1 MTDLLEAARIVANC
15 LVQSAENGMHDKD
28 EYVNARGM
36 LKSGLPKSQL
46 PTILRVCSSGELVD
60 TYLRRI
66 ATGSG
71 SWGERRNAANEEMQP
86 LFEYL
91 EFGGRALNVIASPS
105 DFVDKGSVHAAETWE
120 KISVRVTDDPEGA
133 VTLASKLLEDVCIAI
148 IEASGAKPKAKSLK
162 KLYDE
167 CSQLLGLKAKDYED
181 PNVQALIG
189 SIAQVA
195 IRIGSLRNTAS
206 DSHGTRLGSYR
217 PASRHAK
224 LAVNASGGL
233 AVFLLETAKARGLI
247 SMEIKSSVVTNTR
260 KAR

>member
-1 MTDLLEAARIVANC
+1 MTDLLEAAHTVANC
-15 LVQSAENGMHDKD
+15 LVQSAEDGMQDKS
-28 EYVNARGM
+28 EYVRCREI
-36 LKSGLPKSQL
+36 LKSGVPQGQLPK
-46 PTILRVCSSGELVD
+46 ILRVCPSGEAVD
-60 TYLRRI
+60 AYLRRI

-71 SWGERRNAANEEMQP
+71 SWGERRNAANGEMQA

-91 EFGGRALNVIASPS
+91 EFGSGALRVIANPS
-105 DFVDKGSVHAAETWE
+105 DFADKGAVHAAETWE

-148 IEASGAKPKAKSLK
+148 IEASGATPNGQTLK

-167 CSQLLGLKAKDYED
+167 CSQILGLKSKNYED

-195 IRIGSLRNTAS
+195 QRIGSLRNSAS
-206 DSHGTRLGSYR
+206 DSHGTRKGGYR

-224 LAVNASGGL
+224 LAVNASGST
-233 AVFLLETAKARGLI
+233 AVFLLETAKARGFI
-247 SMEIKSSVVTNTR
+247 SR
-260 KAR
+260 

>member
-1 MTDLLEAARIVANC
+1 MNDLLEAAHAVANC
-15 LVQSAENGMHDKD
+15 FVQSAENGMHDKD
-28 EYVNARGM
+28 EYLQAREL
-36 LKSGLPKSQL
+36 LKSGVPKSQL
-46 PTILRVCSSGELVD
+46 PKILRVCPSAEAVD
-60 TYLRRI
+60 AYLRRI

-86 LFEYL
+86 LFEFL
-91 EFGGRALNVIASPS
+91 EFGGGALNVIAHPS
-105 DFVDKGSVHAAETWE
+105 EFTDKGAIHAAETWE
-120 KISVRVTDDPEGA
+120 KISVRVNDDPEGA

-148 IEASGAKPKAKSLK
+148 IEASGAQPKGQSLK

-167 CSQLLGLKAKDYED
+167 CSALLGLKTKEHED

-195 IRIGSLRNTAS
+195 QRIGSLRNSSS
-206 DSHGTRLGSYR
+206 DSHGTRTGSYR

-224 LAVNASGGL
+224 LAVNASGAT

-247 SMEIKSSVVTNTR
+247 SV
-260 KAR
+260 